1 MSPALQAV
9 VVAVVV
15 GISALSLLRALA
27 PRAMWQAQA
36 RVSYWLER
44 PGRPAGLRRVGAWL
58 RPSLAVT
65 ASACGTG
72 CSACKACK

>member
-1 MSPALQAV
+1 MTPALQ
-9 VVAVVV
+9 VAVVAAIV
-15 GISALSLLRALA
+15 GFSALSLLRALA
-27 PRAMWQAQA
+27 PRASWQAQA
-36 RVSYWLER
+36 RLSYWLER
-44 PGRPAGLRRVGAWL
+44 PGRPAWLRRIGAWL